1 MRDQEESVRGWEA
14 GGKRKNGVCV
24 CVCEITFCVSVAD
37 LLVWKQ
43 IFSLSDSINLP
54 HLS

>member
-1 MRDQEESVRGWEA
+1 MERVRE
-14 GGKRKNGVCV
+14 GGGGVCV
-24 CVCEITFCVSVAD
+24 PISCVSVAD
-37 LLVWKQ
+37 LLVRKQ

>member
-1 MRDQEESVRGWEA
+1 MRGREA
-14 GGKRKNGVCV
+14 GEGGRSRVRVCV
-24 CVCEITFCVSVAD
+24 CVHVHVRAPTPCVSVAD